1 MNELETIL
9 CKLLCCDR
17 NGLYLEDRRRPLSFH
32 QFSRLNCILKKR
44 INGEPLQYLTGEQE
58 FMGLPFKVTPD
69 VLIPRPETEI
79 LVQEAIELVSGRLT
93 RESRILDIGTGCG
106 NIAIALAKF
115 LEGVHIYAV
124 DISLNSL
131 EVAGANARLN
141 HVDNRI
147 TFIQSDLFD
156 CFDAS
161 GDQFDFIVSNPP
173 YILSGQYSCL
183 PEDVQRE
190 PKGALVA
197 GEDGLF
203 FYSRIEKNARPFL
216 KKEGVI
222 FLEVG
227 DDQAAQVCEI
237 FGDSSIWKSTSRVKD
252 YCGVERVVVVEKF

>member
-17 NGLYLEDRRRPLSFH
+17 DGLYLNDRRRPLSFY

-44 INGEPLQYLTGEQE
+44 INGEPLQYLTREQE
-58 FMGLPFKVTPD
+58 FMGLLFKVTPD

-79 LVQEAIELVSGRLT
+79 LVQEAIERVSGC
-93 RESRILDIGTGCG
+93 SIHNCRILDIGTGCG

-115 LEGVHIYAV
+115 IEGAHIYAV

-131 EVAGANARLN
+131 EVARGNARLN
-141 HVDNRI
+141 HVDGCI

-156 CFDAS
+156 CFDAPS
-161 GDQFDFIVSNPP
+161 DQFDFIVSNPP
-173 YILSGQYSCL
+173 YILSGQYACL

-190 PKGALVA
+190 PKGALMA

-203 FYSRIEKNARPFL
+203 FYSRIEENARLFL

-222 FLEVG
+222 FLEAG
-227 DDQAAQVCEI
+227 DGQAAEVCEI
-237 FGDSSIWKSTSRVKD
+237 FGDSSLWKNVRRVKD